1 MAEHPRAQAEKCES
15 AIIPLENLHSPHTIS
30 LSICPQRSSAS
41 PPAPPVTDAQDP
53 LRAVLP
59 LPLHTTSLHPS
70 SLKAIFSAL
79 STLQYA
85 DLPPVIEPLAPSVE
99 QLRRLAFKNSNQ
111 TSEGS
116 TVDQQPSEA
125 GEVEVEVKA
134 NAEAENVSMDIDK
147 DMIYMAIVTADST
160 VVYYRLSKGIKKP
173 ADIPDE

>member
-1 MAEHPRAQAEKCES
+1 MLSLCPYAVSDLPLVHPLQ
-15 AIIPLENLHSPHTIS
+15 
-30 LSICPQRSSAS
+30 
-41 PPAPPVTDAQDP
+41 PVTDAQDP

-79 STLQYA
+79 SSLQYH

-116 TVDQQPSEA
+116 TVDQQRSEA
-125 GEVEVEVKA
+125 GEVEVEA
-134 NAEAENVSMDIDK
+134 DAEAETVSMDIDK